1 MDQTHIF
8 SPERYNAFVK
18 DFFAIIS
25 AQFDIREEEI
35 NSNRLHNLVESMPMA
50 ISLVNTL
57 SYLRS
62 GFMISEHQNELYQ
75 YENSMEKRIH
85 NLIQTILM
93 SEENEYYKTKIT
105 EYLVKFRSEPEAKL
119 PPQA

>member
-75 YENSMEKRIH
+75 YENSMEKEFI
-85 NLIQTILM
+85 I
-93 SEENEYYKTKIT
+93 
-105 EYLVKFRSEPEAKL
+105 
-119 PPQA
+119 